1 VGNSQVLH
9 RENCEGVCVLS
20 LNKERLNLLESS
32 MMFLVNIVNGVGVT
46 SFSKS
51 SECRFDNSIKA

>member
-9 RENCEGVCVLS
+9 RENCEVVYVLS

-32 MMFLVNIVNGVGVT
+32 MMFLVNIVNGVGAT
-46 SFSKS
+46 SSSKS
-51 SECRFDNSIKA
+51 PNVDLMIL